1 VQSPVQRFAVN
12 SVESVMGQQL
22 SLPAGWASSLFSST
36 DPAERLSELVDDRRE
51 AFGDIRAVLDKL
63 SAKYHFKPCEIEAAM
78 GQVDDALGDLFYEAK
93 EELEDEIDRRVR
105 ERGD

>member
-36 DPAERLSELVDDRRE
+36 DPAECLSELVDDRRE

-63 SAKYHFKPCEIEAAM
+63 SAKYHFKPREIEAAM

>member
-1 VQSPVQRFAVN
+1 MQSPVQRFAVN

-63 SAKYHFKPCEIEAAM
+63 SAKYHFKPREIEAAM
-78 GQVDDALGDLFYEAK
+78 GQVDDALGDLFYETK
-93 EELEDEIDRRVR
+93 EELEDEIERRVR